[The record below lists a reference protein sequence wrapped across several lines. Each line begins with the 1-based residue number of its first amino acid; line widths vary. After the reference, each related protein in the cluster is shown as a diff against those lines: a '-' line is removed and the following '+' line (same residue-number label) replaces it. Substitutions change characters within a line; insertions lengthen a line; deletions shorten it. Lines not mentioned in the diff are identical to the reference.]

1 MIKHNRNQLIKSY
14 MEHNFS
20 TYEEAVEEVD
30 KYLAK
35 MKRLEELAKKNPLR
49 KFTTY
54 AGEFTIT
61 DDNGDVIY
69 PKK

>member
-1 MIKHNRNQLIKSY
+1 MIKHNRNQLIKNY
-14 MEHNFS
+14 MKNRS
-20 TYEEAVEEVD
+20 LTYEEAVEEVD
-30 KYLAK
+30 KYLDH
-35 MKRLEELAKKNPLR
+35 MKKLEDLARKNPLR

>member
-1 MIKHNRNQLIKSY
+1 MIKHNRNQLIKNY
-14 MEHNFS
+14 MKNRS
-20 TYEEAVEEVD
+20 LTYEEAVEEVD

-35 MKRLEELAKKNPLR
+35 MKRLEELAEKNPLR